1 MVYAFDTLAYSKRL
15 RDKGVP
21 QEQAE
26 AHAEA
31 IREFV
36 MADLATKADLQPLGS
51 DILAVKSDLQAV
63 KSDLQA
69 VKSDLQALSARV
81 DARLDQFDARLDQF
95 DTKLGQFDGKL
106 VRLDA
111 KLDTLSLRLTV
122 RLGAMLVVG
131 IGVLATIL
139 KLT

>member
-1 MVYAFDTLAYSKRL
+1 MNRLGNAILTTGLIASVCSCSVLACIGRKLRRQQVKMVYAFDTLAYSKRL

-36 MADLATKADLQPLGS
+36 MADLATKADLQALR
-51 DILAVKSDLQAV
+51 
-63 KSDLQA
+63 
-69 VKSDLQALSARV
+69 SDLQALSG
-81 DARLDQFDARLDQF
+81 RLDAKVDRFE
-95 DTKLGQFDGKL
+95 
-106 VRLDA
+106 A

-131 IGVLATIL
+131 LGALATIL

>member
-15 RDKGVP
+15 RDKGIP

-36 MADLATKADLQPLGS
+36 MADLATKADLQ
-51 DILAVKSDLQAV
+51 
-63 KSDLQA
+63 
-69 VKSDLQALSARV
+69 ALSAH
-81 DARLDQFDARLDQF
+81 F
-95 DTKLGQFDGKL
+95 
-106 VRLDA
+106 DA
-111 KLDTLSLRLTV
+111 KLDNLSLRLTV
-122 RLGAMLVVG
+122 RLGTIVVVG
-131 IGVLATIL
+131 LGALATIL